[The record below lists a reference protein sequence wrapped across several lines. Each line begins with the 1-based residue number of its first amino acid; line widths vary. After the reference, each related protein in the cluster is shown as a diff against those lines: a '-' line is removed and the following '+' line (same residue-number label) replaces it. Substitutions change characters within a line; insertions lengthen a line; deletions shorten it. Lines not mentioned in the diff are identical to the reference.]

1 MPKAAYRLPSGQISF
16 IHERRVNKMKLVA
29 TETWAERDG
38 GNVWTVKPDLN
49 LLFFCKWL
57 NFGIKKSWKECNQ
70 PKINLI

>member
-49 LLFFCKWL
+49 LFFFA
-57 NFGIKKSWKECNQ
+57 ND
-70 PKINLI
+70 